1 MVDSSLNKQNLKKKL
16 IKEINLKKK
25 TKKQVKV
32 EKESDDSTENEQSDE
47 NSEEE
52 EKEETETQVNTYSQE
67 VLCKDNLEN
76 EELIQKDPFHIH
88 FEKNLE
94 DNLISKIKQSLNDK
108 QKLNETQQKIKV
120 NFSLNHKM
128 V

>member
-1 MVDSSLNKQNLKKKL
+1 MVDSSVNKQNLKKKL

-25 TKKQVKV
+25 TKKHVKV

-52 EKEETETQVNTYSQE
+52 EEETETQVNTYSQE

-108 QKLNETQQKIKV
+108 QKLNEMQQKIKV
-120 NFSLNHKM
+120 NFPLNHKM

>member
-25 TKKQVKV
+25 TKKQ
-32 EKESDDSTENEQSDE
+32 
-47 NSEEE
+47 

>member
-47 NSEEE
+47 NLEEE
-52 EKEETETQVNTYSQE
+52 EETEAQVNTYSQE

-108 QKLNETQQKIKV
+108 QKLNEMQQKIKV
-120 NFSLNHKM
+120 NFALNHKM